1 MANTTMPLRS
11 CSGMTMNL
19 QSWRGYSAYEI
30 AVQNGYEGTQQQWL
44 ESLRGQD
51 GTTTSVNNVPQENG
65 NVSLTGADIPVSPS
79 DRRSLSERMTALDT
93 LCGAVAV
100 TEDGVDLGGRYLD
113 NARFR

>member
-1 MANTTMPLRS
+1 MANATMPLRS
-11 CSGMTMNL
+11 GGGMTMNL

-30 AVQNGYEGTQQQWL
+30 AVQNGYDGTPQQWL

-51 GTTTSVNNVPQENG
+51 GTTTSVNGVPQENG
-65 NVSLTGADIPVSPS
+65 NVTLTGADIAVSPS
-79 DRRSLSERMTALDT
+79 DSRVLSEWMAVLEK
-93 LCGAVAV
+93 LSGAVNV